1 MENEPQAAEHSQ
13 SPTNTTDYRVL
24 ARKYRPEN
32 FSQLVGQ
39 DALVQTLTNAM
50 KLGRIAQAF
59 MLTGVRGVG
68 KTSTARIIAKGLNC
82 QTPSADGTPRIE
94 PCNQCQNCVDI
105 GKGKHIDVL
114 EMDAASNTGVDDVR
128 EIIEGSAYRPVS
140 AVYKIYIIDE
150 VHMLSK
156 NAFNALLKTLEEPPE
171 NVKFIFATTEIRK
184 VPATILSRC
193 QRFDLRRVRGDM
205 LAAHLNTICEA
216 EQITAEPAALT
227 LIAKAGEGSV
237 RDALSMLDQAAA
249 MGADK
254 VTEQAVMDMLGQAGT
269 EQMLQL
275 LSACLDGKADEAL
288 SLYDAADHKGAEPE
302 LILAE
307 MLEILHEASLSAAGA
322 SLEDMAESRLAGIK
336 EIAKTGIA
344 KLGRSWQLL
353 LKGYDEL
360 RLAPDSRAAAKMV
373 IIRLCHISLLPT
385 PAEIIRKL
393 PDAPSHPPA
402 DQKSHQNAEPV
413 PAGTKPALEY
423 EQQAIQTQEQPAEER
438 KAGAAHIAEQPA
450 PASSPAP
457 LSSPVPASSP
467 ETAKQPEPYQ
477 TAEPDQPS
485 LQSLAEIVSLCEEH
499 GEYILAS
506 HIISS
511 VRLVSLSHNR
521 LEVELTDG
529 ADDKFIAQLAKCLS
543 QWTQTQWLVSLKA
556 EGGEATL
563 AEQQEQ
569 AYHKQVEVARTDP
582 LVSAVL
588 DKFPSAEVTQIT
600 SHQKSEPAAQAQGQI
615 K

>member
-13 SPTNTTDYRVL
+13 SPANTTDYRVL

-82 QTPSADGTPRIE
+82 LTPAADDTPRIE

-140 AVYKIYIIDE
+140 APYKIYIIDE

-205 LAAHLNTICEA
+205 LAAHLNSICQA

-275 LSACLDGKADEAL
+275 LSACLDGKTNEAL
-288 SLYDAADHKGAEPE
+288 GLYDAADHKGAEPE

-307 MLEILHEASLSAAGA
+307 MLEILHEASLCAAGA
-322 SLEDMAESRLAGIK
+322 ELEDMAESRLAGIK
-336 EIAKTGIA
+336 EISKSGIA

-373 IIRLCHISLLPT
+373 IIRLCHISPLPT

-402 DQKSHQNAEPV
+402 GQTSHQNAEP
-413 PAGTKPALEY
+413 GTARAKHAPEY
-423 EQQAIQTQEQPAEER
+423 EQQAAQTQDQPAEES
-438 KAGAAHIAEQPA
+438 KTDTVHIAEQPV
-450 PASSPAP
+450 PLSSPI
-457 LSSPVPASSP
+457 SSPVPASPP
-467 ETAKQPEPYQ
+467 EPTPQPEPYQ

-485 LQSLAEIVSLCEEH
+485 LQSLTEIVSLCEEH

-543 QWTQTQWLVSLKA
+543 QWTQTQWLVSLKG

-569 AYHKQVEVARTDP
+569 AYQKQVEVARADP

-600 SHQKSEPAAQAQGQI
+600 SHQKSEPAAQAQNQM

>member
-82 QTPSADGTPRIE
+82 QTPAADGTPRIE

-322 SLEDMAESRLAGIK
+322 ALEDMAESRLAGIK
-336 EIAKTGIA
+336 EIAKTGIS

-373 IIRLCHISLLPT
+373 IIRLCHISPLPT

-402 DQKSHQNAEPV
+402 GQTSHQNAEPA
-413 PAGTKPALEY
+413 PEY
-423 EQQAIQTQEQPAEER
+423 EQQAIQTQEQPAEQR

-457 LSSPVPASSP
+457 LSSPAPASLP
-467 ETAKQPEPYQ
+467 EPAKQPEPYQ
-477 TAEPDQPS
+477 TAEPEQPS
-485 LQSLAEIVSLCEEH
+485 LQSLTEIVSLCEEH